1 MESML
6 TWPEIQKKFKD
17 EWVAMTEWE
26 EDGHGD
32 IVRGCV
38 NYHHPSQKNLYQYI
52 KTHIRPQTKK
62 VATRYTG
69 NVTGPLLLGLLAH
82 EQN

>member
-1 MESML
+1 MASML
-6 TWPEIQKKFKD
+6 TWTEIQKTFKN

-26 EDGHGD
+26 EDAHGD
-32 IVRGCV
+32 IIRGCV
-38 NYHHPSQKNLYQYI
+38 SYHNPSQKNLYQYI
-52 KTHIRPQTKK
+52 SAHIRPQSQK

-69 NVTGPLLLGLLAH
+69 NVQGPLLLGLWSH